1 MSLNAGFGGLNNAL
15 LLTDLDISLPGESPI
30 AKTLPRPELLDMEFD
45 ATCEERLGEERDALV
60 ARGVLSTEDTADFRR
75 ASLAVKHA
83 ILAAAKLKERMG
95 NAWRPDE
102 ITIIGSGGD
111 GVRHSNPAY
120 WKDYIDHGRRR
131 GRGTLFVDTLA
142 SIPLCEV
149 AIALQLHGP
158 AGYLQG
164 KSHDEL
170 FPPRQVGLTKAQM
183 DYINADRDLRL
194 RTSKTHLTLLISA
207 YAEIASAALFGIAR
221 Q

>member
-1 MSLNAGFGGLNNAL
+1 MKHNIYNNVRHTILKVL
-15 LLTDLDISLPGESPI
+15 LLGGAMGGFSSCYDL
-30 AKTLPRPELLDMEFD
+30 
-45 ATCEERLGEERDALV
+45 
-60 ARGVLSTEDTADFRR
+60 TEM
-75 ASLAVKHA
+75 SHNPYA
-83 ILAAAKLKERMG
+83 IE
-95 NAWRPDE
+95 
-102 ITIIGSGGD
+102 GSGSAPTSEVTPVED
-111 GVRHSNPAY
+111 NSEYADINLDYYVTAEDSAY
-120 WKDYIDHGRRR
+120 WKDYIAHGRRR

-194 RTSKTHLTLLISA
+194 RTSKTRLTLLISA
-207 YAEIASAALFGIAR
+207 YAEIASAALFGIAHL
-221 Q
+221 